1 MSGHFVTAIILAG
14 GTGKRL
20 GGEVPKQ
27 FLDLAGD
34 PLLVHSLSTF
44 QGSQRV
50 DAIVVVLPESR
61 PRFIDEMI
69 ALPKVCSVTNGGE
82 TRQASLGQGLQC
94 LPDETDVVMVH
105 DAARPLMRDSLV
117 HRVLEGLVEGSFHGA
132 IPGIP
137 IEDSIKEVSI
147 SKQVLRTRAREGIWR
162 AQTPQAFLR
171 GPLEDSL
178 ARADA
183 EYFLADDCSEL
194 LLRAGYTVVAVDGD
208 SWNLKVTRPLDLA
221 LCERILESRK
231 TAKSPP
237 IEPPP

>member
-1 MSGHFVTAIILAG
+1 MSGPFVTAIVLAG
-14 GTGKRL
+14 GTGERL

-34 PLLVHSLSTF
+34 PMLVHSLSTF
-44 QGSQRV
+44 QGSKPV
-50 DAIVVVLPESR
+50 DAVVVVLPESR
-61 PRFIDEMI
+61 PRFIDQMI
-69 ALPKVCSVTNGGE
+69 AMPKVCSVTNGGE
-82 TRQASLGQGLQC
+82 TRQASLGQGLHC

-117 HRVLEGLVEGSFHGA
+117 HRVLEGLTGSVHGA

-137 IEDSIKEVSI
+137 IEDSMKEISL
-147 SKQVLRTRAREGIWR
+147 SKQVLRTRSREGIWR

-183 EYFLADDCSEL
+183 EYFVADDCSEL
-194 LLRAGYTVVAVDGD
+194 LLRAGYTVVAVEGD
-208 SWNLKVTRPLDLA
+208 AWNLKVTRPLDLA

-231 TAKSPP
+231 TAQSRP
-237 IEPPP
+237 IEPSA